1 MQIIKN
7 KPELDEF
14 LKKIRNSGK
23 KIGLIPTMGSI
34 HKGHLSLIQ
43 NCHNLGYFSLTTIF
57 VNPTQFNDLNDY
69 DSYPNELENDI
80 KKIRTISSKIY
91 VFCPSVSEI
100 YNNGVSSEKFNF
112 NDIDKV
118 LEGKYRPGHF
128 NGVATIVK
136 KLFKAIKPL
145 KVFFGEKDFQQII
158 IIKQIINSYF
168 PKITLITCP
177 TVRNNDGLALS
188 SRNKLISKKAIN
200 KSGIIFETL
209 LFVKNNFVKNSY
221 KQLIKNV
228 KQKIEDISNFKLE
241 YFEIRES
248 ETLNPYDEKNKKK
261 SYRAFIC
268 VKVEGIRL
276 IDNLLIN

>member
-1 MQIIKN
+1 
-7 KPELDEF
+7 
-14 LKKIRNSGK
+14 
-23 KIGLIPTMGSI
+23 MGSL
-34 HKGHLSLIQ
+34 HEGHLALIRDA
-43 NCHNLGYFSLTTIF
+43 NKKCDIVWVSIF

-209 LFVKNNFVKNSY
+209 LFVKNNFVNNSY

>member
-1 MQIIKN
+1 MIIVKN
-7 KPELDEF
+7 ISDLNNIISDQSSKTS
-14 LKKIRNSGK
+14 N
-23 KIGLIPTMGSI
+23 IGLVPTMGSL
-34 HKGHLSLIQ
+34 HDGHLALIRDA
-43 NCHNLGYFSLTTIF
+43 NKKCDIVWVSIF

-69 DSYPNELENDI
+69 NSYPNELENDI

-91 VFCPSVSEI
+91 VFYPSVSEI
-100 YNNGVSSEKFNF
+100 YNNGVSYEKFNF
-112 NDIDKV
+112 NNIDKV
-118 LEGKYRPGHF
+118 LEGKHRPGHF
-128 NGVATIVK
+128 NGVGTIVK

-145 KVFFGEKDFQQII
+145 KVFFGEKDFQQTI
-158 IIKQIINSYF
+158 IIKEIINSYF
-168 PKITLITCP
+168 PKINLITCP

-209 LFVKNNFVKNSY
+209 LFVKNNFVNNSY

>member
-1 MQIIKN
+1 MIIVKN
-7 KPELDEF
+7 ISDLNNIISDQSSKTS
-14 LKKIRNSGK
+14 N
-23 KIGLIPTMGSI
+23 IGLVPTMGSL
-34 HKGHLSLIQ
+34 HEGHLALIRDA
-43 NCHNLGYFSLTTIF
+43 NKKCDIVWVSIF

-69 DSYPNELENDI
+69 NSYPNELENDI

-200 KSGIIFETL
+200 ESGIIFETL

-248 ETLNPYDEKNKKK
+248 ETLNPYDEKNKKN

>member
-1 MQIIKN
+1 MIVVKNISDLNNIISDQSSKTSN
-7 KPELDEF
+7 
-14 LKKIRNSGK
+14 
-23 KIGLIPTMGSI
+23 IGLVPTMGSL
-34 HKGHLSLIQ
+34 HEGHLALIRDA
-43 NCHNLGYFSLTTIF
+43 NKKCDIVWVSIF

>member
-1 MQIIKN
+1 MIIVKN
-7 KPELDEF
+7 ISDLNNIISDQSSKTS
-14 LKKIRNSGK
+14 N
-23 KIGLIPTMGSI
+23 IGLVPTMGSL
-34 HKGHLSLIQ
+34 HEGHLALIRDA
-43 NCHNLGYFSLTTIF
+43 NKKCDIVWVSIF

-69 DSYPNELENDI
+69 NSYPNELENDI

-91 VFCPSVSEI
+91 VFYPSVSEI
-100 YNNGVSSEKFNF
+100 YNNGVSYEKFNF
-112 NDIDKV
+112 NNIDKV
-118 LEGKYRPGHF
+118 LEGKHRPGHF
-128 NGVATIVK
+128 NGVGTIVK

-145 KVFFGEKDFQQII
+145 KVFFGEKDFQQTI
-158 IIKQIINSYF
+158 IIKEIINSYF
-168 PKITLITCP
+168 PKINLITCP

-209 LFVKNNFVKNSY
+209 LFVKNNFVKTSY

-228 KQKIEDISNFKLE
+228 KQKIEDISTFKLE

>member
-1 MQIIKN
+1 MIIVKN
-7 KPELDEF
+7 ISDLNNIISDQSSKTS
-14 LKKIRNSGK
+14 N
-23 KIGLIPTMGSI
+23 IGLVPTMGSL
-34 HKGHLSLIQ
+34 HDGHLALIRDA
-43 NCHNLGYFSLTTIF
+43 NKKCDIVWVSIF

-69 DSYPNELENDI
+69 NSYPNELENDI

-91 VFCPSVSEI
+91 VFYPSVSEI
-100 YNNGVSSEKFNF
+100 YNNGVSYEKFNF
-112 NDIDKV
+112 NNIDKV
-118 LEGKYRPGHF
+118 LEGKHRPGHF
-128 NGVATIVK
+128 NGVGTIVK

-145 KVFFGEKDFQQII
+145 KVFFGEKDFQQTI
-158 IIKQIINSYF
+158 IIKEIINSYF
-168 PKITLITCP
+168 PKINLITCP

-209 LFVKNNFVKNSY
+209 LFVKNNFVKTSY

-228 KQKIEDISNFKLE
+228 KQKIEDISTFKLE

>member
-1 MQIIKN
+1 MIIFKSIN
-7 KPELDEF
+7 KLNKEVNF
-14 LKKIRNSGK
+14 KAN
-23 KIGLIPTMGSI
+23 IGFVPTMGAL
-34 HKGHLSLIQ
+34 HKGHISLVKK
-43 NCHNLGYFSLTTIF
+43 SLKECKKTIVSIF

-69 DSYPNELENDI
+69 NSYPNELENDI

>member
-1 MQIIKN
+1 
-7 KPELDEF
+7 
-14 LKKIRNSGK
+14 
-23 KIGLIPTMGSI
+23 MGSL
-34 HKGHLSLIQ
+34 HDGHLALIRDA
-43 NCHNLGYFSLTTIF
+43 NKKCDIVWVSIF

-188 SRNKLISKKAIN
+188 LSLIHI
-200 KSGIIFETL
+200 
-209 LFVKNNFVKNSY
+209 
-221 KQLIKNV
+221 
-228 KQKIEDISNFKLE
+228 
-241 YFEIRES
+241 
-248 ETLNPYDEKNKKK
+248 
-261 SYRAFIC
+261 
-268 VKVEGIRL
+268 
-276 IDNLLIN
+276 